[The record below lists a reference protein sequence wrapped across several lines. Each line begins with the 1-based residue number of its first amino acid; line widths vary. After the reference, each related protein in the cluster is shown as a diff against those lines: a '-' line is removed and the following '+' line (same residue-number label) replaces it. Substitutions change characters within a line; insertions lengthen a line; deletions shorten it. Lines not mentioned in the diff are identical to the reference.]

1 MVRTS
6 DYRAYFEAMKVLD
19 ARITIVKPVIK
30 EDHLAGIIKK
40 IKSTDIILT
49 CVIPSADTNAL
60 DGDNYGDLNSG
71 LIYILKKADRTGD
84 IDSKVWERIDL
95 LQEIME
101 GVKNKM
107 LFDNANCEDYPNMMS
122 LLELNSLHTD
132 PEYDFLGCDGWSL
145 SFNFKTNEF

>member
-107 LFDNANCEDYPNMMS
+107 LSDNANCENYPNMMS